1 MYIKEGEGSSKEL
14 RIFWMNPYEI
24 DLIIGILRRIK
35 KLTGKIKS
43 MRDLEQYQFQITFE
57 EKW

>member
-1 MYIKEGEGSSKEL
+1 
-14 RIFWMNPYEI
+14 MNPYEI

-43 MRDLEQYQFQITFE
+43 RRDLD
-57 EKW
+57 